1 MTSSARAPHRPLGR
15 KGWALAA
22 LIATASASVV
32 LSLNAWGAAR
42 ERHALSGGDACA
54 HVMGEGHHGMM
65 GGMPFDARHIEK
77 LLDQVNATDAQRA
90 QIRVIGDKARTDL
103 KALHPQMPGAGPAAS
118 GTKPGDKPPMAGPEG
133 GPMGGLM
140 ALLTQ
145 PKVDAVA
152 AEKTRQQMLAQHDA
166 VSKRM
171 LQAAI
176 DIAQVLTPDQRVAL
190 GKLMQAH
197 REHHGDHP
205 QEHAGHGQRGDD
217 HPMEAK

>member
-1 MTSSARAPHRPLGR
+1 MTSSARTPHRPLGR

-42 ERHALSGGDACA
+42 ERHAWSGGGTCA
-54 HVMGEGHHGMM
+54 HAMGEGHHGMM
-65 GGMPFDARHIEK
+65 GGMPFGARHIEK

-90 QIRVIGDKARTDL
+90 QIRVIGDQVRADL
-103 KALHPQMPGAGPAAS
+103 KALHPQMPGAAS
-118 GTKPGDKPPMAGPEG
+118 AVAGGKPGDKPPAAGPEV
-133 GPMGGLM
+133 GPMGGMM

-145 PKVDAVA
+145 PKVDAAA
-152 AEKTRQQMLAQHDA
+152 AEKARQQMLTQHDA
-166 VSKRM
+166 ASKRM

-190 GKLMQAH
+190 GKLMQARH
-197 REHHGDHP
+197 ERHGDHR
-205 QEHAGHGQRGDD
+205 EAHAGRAQRADD
-217 HPMEAK
+217 RPMEAK